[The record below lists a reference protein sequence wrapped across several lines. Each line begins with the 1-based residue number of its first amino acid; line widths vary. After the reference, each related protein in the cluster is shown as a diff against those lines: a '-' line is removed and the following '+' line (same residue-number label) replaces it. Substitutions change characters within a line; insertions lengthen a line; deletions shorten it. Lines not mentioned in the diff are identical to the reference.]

1 MKSLL
6 RTWTLLATPFLG
18 VAAILAGPS
27 GVSTD
32 ARAESILRIS
42 ANTPLRSLDPAKFSL
57 GALEFNYSAL
67 VYDRLTAF
75 DSKLNPVPDLA
86 ESWESSPDLKTWTF
100 HLRHG
105 VKFHGGREV
114 NAEDVA
120 ATYQRLADPA
130 NHSVILGSV
139 KLISNI
145 EAPDPYTVR
154 FTLSGPYAAWPAIT
168 AAFQAAVLPRDQV
181 DTITTNQIGTGPYKF
196 VSYDPNNALELARN
210 PDYFDPAAAPFDR
223 VEFKII
229 PDYGTAVAALQ
240 RGEIDIVWALPPES
254 ADKIRNN
261 PDVHVSEIPAGIWA
275 MYGMNESVPP
285 FDNPKVRQA
294 IFKLVDRQTISEI
307 SLFGHGTPTLSPLPP
322 FHPFYD
328 TAIPIQKGNPEAAKK
343 LLADAGYPNGLT
355 VQLWLPAQQPVLE
368 RMAVALRDEG
378 KLANLTIEINP
389 VPEDQFRPSTR
400 PFTINNFSIRT
411 VPDTMLYDW
420 YHSTGSWNTQNWHFK
435 NAEVDQLLDTARQ
448 TADAAEQ
455 KKLYTRFQEI
465 AANDGPG
472 PVVFVLYHADGI
484 GMRVKGYQ
492 ASPTRTINLRGVTLS
507 NLRTAFDARFGLA
520 GDALC

>member
-1 MKSLL
+1 MKSLSQA
-6 RTWTLLATPFLG
+6 RTLLAASCLG
-18 VAAILAGPS
+18 IVALLTGLGAAPTG
-27 GVSTD
+27 
-32 ARAESILRIS
+32 ARADSILRVS
-42 ANTPLRSLDPAKFSL
+42 ANTPVRSLDPAKFSL

-75 DSKLNPVPDLA
+75 DNKLNAVPDLA
-86 ESWESSPDLKTWTF
+86 ESWEPSADLKTWTF
-100 HLRHG
+100 HLRHR
-105 VKFHGGREV
+105 VKFHSGREA
-114 NAEDVA
+114 NAEDVV
-120 ATYQRLADPA
+120 ATFQRLANPE

-154 FTLSGPYAAWPAIT
+154 FTLSAPYASWPAIT
-168 AAFQAAVLPRDQV
+168 ASFQAAILPRDGL
-181 DTITTNQIGTGPYKF
+181 DTITTTQMGTGPYKF

-229 PDYGTAVAALQ
+229 PDYSTAVAALQ
-240 RGEIDIVWALPPES
+240 RGEIDIVWALPPETV
-254 ADKIRNN
+254 DKLKNN

-285 FDNPKVRQA
+285 FDNPKARQA
-294 IFKLVDRQTISEI
+294 IFKLVDRQEI
-307 SLFGHGTPTLSPLPP
+307 ADIALFGHGTPTISPIPP

-328 TAIPIQKGNPEAAKK
+328 KAIPSAKGDPEAAKK
-343 LLADAGYPNGLT
+343 LVVEAGYPNGLT

-368 RMAVALRDEG
+368 RMAVALRDEA
-378 KLANLTIEINP
+378 KLANITIEINP

-400 PFTINNFSIRT
+400 PFTVNNFSIRT
-411 VPDTMLYDW
+411 VPDTMVYDW
-420 YHSTGSWNTQNWHFK
+420 YLSTGSWNSANWHFK

-448 TADAAEQ
+448 TGDAAEQ
-455 KKLYTRFQEI
+455 KKLYTRLQEI
-465 AANDGPG
+465 AVSEGPG
-472 PVVFVLYHADGI
+472 PVIFVANHADGI
-484 GMRVKGYQ
+484 GKRVKGYE

-507 NLRTAFDARFGLA
+507 N
-520 GDALC
+520 

>member
-1 MKSLL
+1 MCTGRAEGEAKMKLL
-6 RTWTLLATPFLG
+6 SRAWAVIAPPFLG
-18 VAAILAGPS
+18 AAALLAASMGAP
-27 GVSTD
+27 TD
-32 ARAESILRIS
+32 ASAESALRVS
-42 ANTPLRSLDPAKFSL
+42 ANTPVRSLDPAKFSL

-86 ESWESSPDLKTWTF
+86 ESWEPSADLKTWTF

-105 VKFHGGREV
+105 VKFHDGREA
-114 NAEDVA
+114 NADDVI
-120 ATYQRLADPA
+120 ATFQRIADPA

-139 KLISNI
+139 KLISKM

-154 FTLSGPYAAWPAIT
+154 FNLSAPYASWPAIT
-168 AAFQAAVLPRDQV
+168 ASFQAAVLPRDQV
-181 DTITTNQIGTGPYKF
+181 DTITTSQIGTGPYKF
-196 VSYDPNNALELARN
+196 VSYDPNNTLELARN

-223 VEFKII
+223 VTFKII
-229 PDYGTAVAALQ
+229 PDYSTAVAALQ
-240 RGEIDIVWALPPES
+240 RGEIDIVWALPPETV
-254 ADKIRNN
+254 DKLKNN
-261 PDVHVSEIPAGIWA
+261 PDAHVSEIPAGIWA

-285 FDNPKVRQA
+285 FDNPKARQA
-294 IFKLVDRQTISEI
+294 IFKLVDRQEI
-307 SLFGHGTPTLSPLPP
+307 ADIALFGHGTPTISPLPP

-328 TAIPIQKGNPEAAKK
+328 TAIPIVKGDPEAAKK
-343 LLADAGYPNGLT
+343 LVAEAGYPNGLT

-368 RMAVALRDEG
+368 RMAVALRDEA
-378 KLANLTIEINP
+378 KLANITVEINP

-411 VPDTMLYDW
+411 VPDTMVYDW

-435 NAEVDQLLDTARQ
+435 NAEVDQLLDAARQ

-455 KKLYTRFQEI
+455 KKLYTRLQEI
-465 AANDGPG
+465 AVNEGPG
-472 PVVFVLYHADGI
+472 PVIFVLHHADGI
-484 GMRVKGYQ
+484 SNRVKGYQ

-507 NLRTAFDARFGLA
+507 N
-520 GDALC
+520 